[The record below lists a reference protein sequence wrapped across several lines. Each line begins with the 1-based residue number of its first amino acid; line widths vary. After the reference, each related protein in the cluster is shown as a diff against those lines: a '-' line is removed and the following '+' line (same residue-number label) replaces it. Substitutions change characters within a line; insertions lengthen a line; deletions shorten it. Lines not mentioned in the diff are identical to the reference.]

1 MNAITGP
8 AGTDA
13 ANRFVRIGQ
22 QAFARLARCAAVLFV
37 SVTVTFLALHV
48 MPGSIITAILG
59 GANANPSPATIAAA
73 IKEYGLDRP
82 LVVQYGI
89 YLDRL
94 LHGDLGSSYSQH
106 LRVMSVLRAQA
117 LPTLEL
123 AASALAAAW
132 ALALVSVLSTTRR
145 TRWLSSLG
153 SAVETVGAALP
164 QFWLAILLLSL
175 LAFSFHA
182 FPPAGNDGIATLV
195 LPTLALAIPLGGFL
209 AQITRES
216 LEIALDQPFV
226 LSARMRGLSDRSVRM
241 RHALRHAL
249 LPGIS
254 LSTWATGAL
263 IGNAVVIETI
273 FSRQGLGR
281 QLFLAVSMHD
291 MPLTI
296 GIVLFITVA
305 YVICSLITDALY
317 RVVDPRLRESR
328 A

>member
-1 MNAITGP
+1 MSSILQHAGP
-8 AGTDA
+8 
-13 ANRFVRIGQ
+13 
-22 QAFARLARCAAVLFV
+22 RLARCAAVLLA
-37 SVTVTFLALHV
+37 SATVTFFALHL
-48 MPGSIITAILG
+48 MPGDIVTAILG
-59 GANANPSPATIAAA
+59 GPNANPNPATIAAA
-73 IKEYGLDRP
+73 VKEYGLDRP
-82 LVVQYGI
+82 LVVQYGL

-94 LHGDLGSSYSQH
+94 LHGDLGSSFSQH
-106 LRVMSVLRAQA
+106 LRVVSVLRAQA

-123 AASALAAAW
+123 AASALACAW
-132 ALALVSVLSTTRR
+132 ALALFSVLSTTRR
-145 TRWLSSLG
+145 TRWLSGLG

-164 QFWLAILLLSL
+164 QFWLGILLLSL
-175 LAFSFHA
+175 FAFSFHI
-182 FPPAGNDGIATLV
+182 FPPAGNSGIATLV

-209 AQITRES
+209 AQVTREA

-226 LSARMRGLSDRSVRM
+226 LSARMRGLDERSVRI

-254 LSTWATGAL
+254 LSTWAVGAL
-263 IGNAVVIETI
+263 IGNAVVIEAI

-281 QLFLAVSMHD
+281 QLFLAVSNQD

-317 RVVDPRLRESR
+317 RVVDPRLREFR